1 MDKSQLIEK
10 LSSDFGFKT
19 EEASLL
25 LNEFVGAVRDY
36 CKNLDAVAIPGFGTF
51 QPVKTDEYVSTDTE
65 TGKRY
70 LMPPTVEVKL
80 KSSVVLRKKLIG

>member
-1 MDKSQLIEK
+1 MDNTQLIEK
-10 LSSDFGFKT
+10 LSSDYGFKS

-51 QPVKTDEYVSTDTE
+51 QPVKTDEFISNDGE

-70 LMPPTVEVKL
+70 LMPPSVEVTL